1 VFVCIFLFFKVDEK
15 LIPFVRRGPLYSPPN
30 PNYDAPDGDYFDTT
44 NYFSK
49 GFGVNFME
57 HMKTMERQKWTEIR
71 AERRAKKEEKA
82 AEK

>member
-1 VFVCIFLFFKVDEK
+1 MFVCIFLFFKVDEK

-49 GFGVNFME
+49 GFGVNVME
-57 HMKTMERQKWTEIR
+57 HMRRMERQRWTEIR
-71 AERRAKKEEKA
+71 AERRAKEEEKS

>member
-1 VFVCIFLFFKVDEK
+1 M
-15 LIPFVRRGPLYSPPN
+15 RRGPLYSLPN
-30 PNYDAPDGDYFDTT
+30 SGYDAPDGDYFDTT

-49 GFGVNFME
+49 GFGVSFMNQ
-57 HMKTMERQKWTEIR
+57 MKTVERQKWTDIR